1 WMAMSEGVHTLPS
14 GQVISAGR
22 VSTEHEDTVNVGLS
36 GFSQAP
42 AVFAQVSSEAGI
54 QAVTHRLSN
63 VDASGF
69 SVRLQ
74 ESEYADQW
82 HARETIDWI
91 AVDYG
96 VAGAVD
102 VVDLGTVDHTG
113 DTFQFTTLSNGA
125 IFADMQTL
133 NGPDTAILRLD
144 QVTGSSGFVFVQEEQ
159 SRDFETWH
167 MPEQVAALTVEE
179 GQYDLFA

>member
-82 HARETIDWI
+82 HVRETIDWI

-102 VVDLGTVDHTG
+102 VVDLNSVDHTG
-113 DTFQFTTLSNGA
+113 DTFQFSALTNGA
-125 IFADMQTL
+125 IFADMQTM
-133 NGPDTAILRLD
+133 NGWDTAILRLD
-144 QVTGSSGFVFVQEEQ
+144 EVTNSSGTIVIQEEQ
-159 SRDFETWH
+159 TLDFETDH
-167 MPEQVAALTVEE
+167 VPEQVAVLTVEE
-179 GQYDLFA
+179 GQYDLVG